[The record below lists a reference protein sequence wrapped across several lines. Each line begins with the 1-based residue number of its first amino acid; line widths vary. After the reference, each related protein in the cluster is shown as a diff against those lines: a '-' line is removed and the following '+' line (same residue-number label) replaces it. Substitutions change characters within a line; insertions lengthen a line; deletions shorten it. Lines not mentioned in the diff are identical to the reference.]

1 MDVWVGD
8 DARQFAARAEGFLTE
23 RLERNVL
30 ATTLGGVIEGRYE
43 RAIFAVGLNSAG
55 VTVGAAVRTPPNKVL
70 ATGFEDAADARALL
84 DSWLEVDPEL
94 PGVSAEPATT
104 EAITAAWIA
113 TTGGDDRVDFRETMQ
128 VLDRVVE
135 PVQRPSGTLRPA
147 TIKDQ
152 AQLEDWAAAFAAETG
167 LGYAEAMGHQVD
179 ARIMRGQLHVW
190 DRDGANAAMVGHSA
204 QVGGVVRVGPVYT
217 PPELR
222 GHGYATAATATLSQQ
237 LLDAGAARCML
248 FTDATN
254 AVSNHVYAK
263 IGYAHLGEWQERA
276 FLPQAWSH
284 AQPRPL

>member
-1 MDVWVGD
+1 VDVWVGD
-8 DARQFAARAEGFLTE
+8 DARQFVARAEGFLTE

-30 ATTLGGVIEGRYE
+30 ATTLSGVIEGRHE
-43 RAIFAVGLNSAG
+43 HAIFAVGLDSAG
-55 VTVGAAVRTPPNKVL
+55 VTVGAAVRTPPNKLL
-70 ATGFEDAADARALL
+70 ATGFEDIADARALL
-84 DSWLEVDPEL
+84 DLWFERDPDL
-94 PGVSAEPATT
+94 PGVSAEPATA

-113 TTGGDDRVDFRETMQ
+113 ATGGGVRVEFSELMQ

-135 PVQRPSGTLRPA
+135 PVQRPSGLLRPA

-167 LGYAEAMGHQVD
+167 LGHAEAMGHQVD

-190 DRDGANAAMVGHSA
+190 DRDGVNAAMVGHSEL
-204 QVGGVVRVGPVYT
+204 VGAVVRVGPVYT
-217 PPELR
+217 PPEVR
-222 GHGYATAATATLSQQ
+222 GHGYATAATATLSQR

-263 IGYAHLGEWQERA
+263 IGYVHHGEWQERA
-276 FLPQAWSH
+276 FLPQ
-284 AQPRPL
+284 P